1 MVDSGR
7 YWIYTRPMAKAAQL
21 LVIEPE
27 RPHPRK
33 IQQAA
38 EILDRG
44 GVIAY
49 PTDTVYGIGC
59 DLHNRKAID
68 RIYRIKGLD
77 RGHRLSFICEDLS
90 NISEYAQVSDFS
102 YRWLKRLLPGPYT
115 VVLPA
120 SRAVPKILLEKRR
133 EVGIRVPD
141 SHACMELTRALGR
154 PIISTSATDPATG
167 EILIDPDYVKDSL
180 GKQLDLILDGG
191 LLTNEP
197 STVLSLVDDEIEILR
212 EGKGPVDLLLGD

>member
-1 MVDSGR
+1 MDER
-7 YWIYTRPMAKAAQL
+7 RPN
-21 LVIEPE
+21 
-27 RPHPRK
+27 PRK
-33 IQQAA
+33 IQKAVA
-38 EILDRG
+38 ILDEG

-77 RGHRLSFICEDLS
+77 RGHMLSFICQDLS
-90 NISEYAQVSDFS
+90 NISEYAYVTDFA

-115 VVLPA
+115 IVLPA
-120 SRAVPKILLEKRR
+120 SKNVPRILLEKRR

-141 SHACMELTRALGR
+141 NETCIELTQALGR
-154 PIISTSATDPATG
+154 PIISTSATDPTSG
-167 EILIDPDYVKDSL
+167 EILVDPDLVKAKL
-180 GKQLDLILDGG
+180 GDRLDLVLDGG

-197 STVLSLVDDEIEILR
+197 STVVSLIDDEIEVIR
-212 EGKGPVDLLLGD
+212 EGKGPVEILVG

>member
-1 MVDSGR
+1 MASTAPILVLDER
-7 YWIYTRPMAKAAQL
+7 RPN
-21 LVIEPE
+21 
-27 RPHPRK
+27 PRK
-33 IQQAA
+33 IQRAA
-38 EILDRG
+38 DVLDAG

-77 RGHRLSFICEDLS
+77 RGHRLSFLCQDLS
-90 NISEYAQVSDFS
+90 NISTYAFVTDFA

-120 SRAVPKILLEKRR
+120 SRMVPKILLEKRR

-141 SHACMELTRALGR
+141 SLTCLELTRTLGR
-154 PIISTSATDPATG
+154 PIISTSATDPVTR
-167 EILIDPDYVKDSL
+167 EIIIDADVLKERL
-180 GKQLDLILDGG
+180 GSQLDLVVDGG
-191 LLTNEP
+191 LLTKEP
-197 STVLSLVDDEIEILR
+197 STVVSLLDDEIDVLR
-212 EGKGPVDLLLGD
+212 EGKGPVDLLLG

>member
-1 MVDSGR
+1 
-7 YWIYTRPMAKAAQL
+7 MAPLAQL
-21 LVIEPE
+21 LVLDEHSPN
-27 RPHPRK
+27 PRK
-33 IQQAA
+33 IQKAA
-38 EILDRG
+38 SVLEDG

-77 RGHRLSFICEDLS
+77 RGHRLSFICQDLS
-90 NISEYAQVSDFS
+90 NISEYAFVTDFA

-120 SRAVPKILLEKRR
+120 SKLVPKILLEKRR

-141 SHACMELTRALGR
+141 NATCLELAAALGR
-154 PIISTSATDPATG
+154 PIISTSATDPQTG
-167 EILIDPDYVKDSL
+167 EILIDPDVVKERL
-180 GKQLDLILDGG
+180 GNQLDLVLDGG
-191 LLTNEP
+191 LLTIEP
-197 STVLSLVDDEIEILR
+197 STVVSLINDEITILR
-212 EGKGPVDLLLGD
+212 EGKGPTDILEG

>member
-1 MVDSGR
+1 
-7 YWIYTRPMAKAAQL
+7 MAKSTTAQM
-21 LVIEPE
+21 LVLDEHYPS
-27 RPHPRK
+27 PRK
-33 IQQAA
+33 ISQAA
-38 EILDRG
+38 QVLDRG

-77 RGHRLSFICEDLS
+77 RGHQLAFICQDLS
-90 NISEYAQVSDFS
+90 NITDYAQVTDFA

-120 SRAVPKILLEKRR
+120 SKGVPKILLEKRR
-133 EVGIRVPD
+133 EVGIRVPENPV
-141 SHACMELTRALGR
+141 CMELTRELGR
-154 PIISTSATDPATG
+154 PIISTSAIDPNSR
-167 EILIDPDYVKDSL
+167 EILIDPDVVQDKL
-180 GKQLDLILDGG
+180 GKQLDLIMDGG

-197 STVLSLVDDEIEILR
+197 STVVSLIDDEIEVIR
-212 EGKGPVDLLLGD
+212 EGKGPVDILTS

>member
-1 MVDSGR
+1 
-7 YWIYTRPMAKAAQL
+7 MAKVAQL
-21 LVIEPE
+21 LVLDE
-27 RPHPRK
+27 RRPNPRK
-33 IQQAA
+33 VHKAA
-38 EILDRG
+38 ELLDAG

-77 RGHRLSFICEDLS
+77 RGHRLSFICQDLS
-90 NISEYAQVSDFS
+90 NIAEYAYVTDFA
-102 YRWLKRLLPGPYT
+102 YRWLRRLLPGPYT

-120 SRAVPKILLEKRR
+120 SRNVPKILLEKRR

-141 SHACMELTRALGR
+141 SYTCLELTRALGR
-154 PIISTSATDPATG
+154 PIISTSATDPVTR
-167 EILIDPDYVKDSL
+167 EILIDPDVVRDRMGSH
-180 GKQLDLILDGG
+180 LDLVLDGG

-197 STVLSLVDDEIEILR
+197 STVVSLLEDEIEVLR
-212 EGKGPVDLLLGD
+212 EGKGPVDLLLG

>member
-1 MVDSGR
+1 MV
-7 YWIYTRPMAKAAQL
+7 AKAQL
-21 LVIEPE
+21 LVLDED
-27 RPHPRK
+27 RPNPRK
-33 IQQAA
+33 IQKAA
-38 EILDRG
+38 EVLDAG

-77 RGHRLSFICEDLS
+77 RGHRLSFICQDLS
-90 NISEYAQVSDFS
+90 NIAEYAYVTDFG

-115 VVLPA
+115 VVLTA
-120 SRAVPKILLEKRR
+120 SKMVPKILLEKRR

-141 SHACMELTRALGR
+141 NSTCLELTRALGR

-167 EILIDPDYVKDSL
+167 EILIDPDVVKDRL
-180 GKQLDLILDGG
+180 GSQLDLVLDGG

-197 STVLSLVDDEIEILR
+197 STVVSLIDDEIEILR
-212 EGKGPVDLLLGD
+212 EGKGPVDILLG

>member
-1 MVDSGR
+1 MSKTLQRLVLDRGFPSPHK
-7 YWIYTRPMAKAAQL
+7 IEQAAQ
-21 LVIEPE
+21 
-27 RPHPRK
+27 
-33 IQQAA
+33 
-38 EILDRG
+38 ILDRG

-77 RGHRLSFICEDLS
+77 RGHQLSFICQDLS
-90 NISEYAQVSDFS
+90 NITDYAIVTDFA

-120 SRAVPKILLEKRR
+120 SKGVPKILLEQRR

-141 SHACMELTRALGR
+141 HAVCMELTRALGR
-154 PIISTSATDPATG
+154 PIISTSAIDPQTR
-167 EILIDPDYVKDSL
+167 EILIDPDVVKERL
-180 GKQLDLILDGG
+180 GKQLDAIIDAGM
-191 LLTNEP
+191 LTNEP
-197 STVLSLVDDEIEILR
+197 STVVSLIDDEIEVIR
-212 EGKGPVDLLLGD
+212 EGKGPTDILLGD